1 MSVSRN
7 YDTVSATISIY
18 RYVKIIEGD
27 TADVLTLH
35 QRGEDGRYDKR
46 TSSVRAANR
55 KDLFLPPHLYGQLSK
70 HPTGYQMLVDNG
82 SLDTY
87 IGVNVQITSLI
98 TIIIKLSYYS

>member
-1 MSVSRN
+1 MIN
-7 YDTVSATISIY
+7 CC

-46 TSSVRAANR
+46 TSSIRAANR
-55 KDLFLPPHLYGQLSK
+55 KDLFLPPHLYGQLSR
-70 HPTGYQMLVDNG
+70 HPVGFKLLLDNG

-87 IGVNVQITSLI
+87 IGVSFYFIVYCVQ
-98 TIIIKLSYYS
+98 

>member
-1 MSVSRN
+1 MEGGFRHAYHVSEKFCL
-7 YDTVSATISIY
+7 TLC

-46 TSSVRAANR
+46 TSSIRAASR

-70 HPTGYQMLVDNG
+70 HSAGFQMLLNNG
-82 SLDTY
+82 SLDIY
-87 IGVNVQITSLI
+87 IGVSSLLQQYMY
-98 TIIIKLSYYS
+98 TVLF